1 MEAIAWFVKKG
12 EAVSVD
18 IPIVHSSIKKVAPG
32 DPRRAFSTSV
42 IESHV
47 DAYQLPD
54 QMNHG
59 IAPLR
64 KEEQHTEG

>member
-18 IPIVHSSIKKVAPG
+18 IPIVHSFIKKAPW

-64 KEEQHTEG
+64 EEEQHTEG